1 MNSDTVDKRKRVLI
15 VDDEPDLV
23 RTIGLRL
30 QRAGYEV
37 LMAPDAVTAT
47 QVAIAQRPDAI
58 VLDIGLPGGDGH
70 VVAKRLKGN
79 VRTSGIPVIF
89 VTARAGRADVTKAQE
104 VGAFGY
110 LVKPYEPAALLDL
123 VKLATGG
130 RDFDEAEATLSAA
143 GRMRRTPPPS

>member
-1 MNSDTVDKRKRVLI
+1 MNMNTTDRRKRVLI

-37 LMAPDAVTAT
+37 AMAPDAVSAT
-47 QVAIAQRPDAI
+47 QMAIAQRPDAI

-70 VVAKRLKGN
+70 LVAKRLKSN

-89 VTARAGRADVTKAQE
+89 LTARAGRSDVTKAQE

-110 LVKPYEPAALLDL
+110 LVKPYEPAELLDL

-130 RDFDEAEATLSAA
+130 GESDEAEAAQPTSWPRAL
-143 GRMRRTPPPS
+143 T

>member
-1 MNSDTVDKRKRVLI
+1 MNSDTIDKRKRVLI

-47 QVAIAQRPDAI
+47 QLAIAQRPDAI

-70 VVAKRLKGN
+70 VVASRLKGN

-89 VTARAGRADVTKAQE
+89 VTARAGRVDVTKAQE

-110 LVKPYEPAALLDL
+110 LVKPYEPAELLDL

-130 RDFDEAEATLSAA
+130 RGSDEAEAALSAA
-143 GRMRRTPPPS
+143 GSMMRSPHAR